1 MEKVINAA
9 LWMGDEM
16 STKKP
21 IYESKWAGYFYNTT
35 RFLAVCSAF
44 FVMLLMLYITADV
57 IGRYLFNKPV
67 PNSLAVSETLMVF
80 LSFLG
85 LAYVQANKKNIRL
98 DFLADRFGMLGG
110 AILEVFSMFLALVVI
125 GLFIWASSS
134 WVWESWVIKD
144 SMQGS
149 FLIPFY
155 YSKTAMFVGLIF
167 LFIQLVIDFAKS
179 IDGLCK
185 IKKTNTVKGEN

>member
-1 MEKVINAA
+1 
-9 LWMGDEM
+9 MGNEM

-21 IYESKWAGYFYNTT
+21 RYESRWGGFFYNAT

-44 FVMLLMLYITADV
+44 CVMLLMLYITADV
-57 IGRYLFNKPV
+57 IGRYLFNRPV

-80 LSFLG
+80 LAFLG
-85 LAYVQANKKNIRL
+85 LAYAQANKKNIRL
-98 DFLADRFGMLGG
+98 DFLANRFGMLGS
-110 AILEVFSMFLALVVI
+110 AILEVFSMLLAVGVI
-125 GLFIWASSS
+125 GLIIWASWS

-149 FLIPFY
+149 FLIPYY

-167 LFIQLVIDFAKS
+167 LFIQFMIDLVRS
-179 IDGLCK
+179 MGGLRK
-185 IKKTNTVKGEN
+185 IRKTNTIKGEN

>member
-1 MEKVINAA
+1 
-9 LWMGDEM
+9 M
-16 STKKP
+16 STEKP
-21 IYESKWAGYFYNTT
+21 KGESRRSGYFYNST
-35 RFLAVCSAF
+35 RYLAVFSAF
-44 FVMLLMLYITADV
+44 CVMLLMLYITADV
-57 IGRYLFNKPV
+57 IGRYLFNRPV

-98 DFLADRFGMLGG
+98 DFLADRFGVLGS
-110 AILEVFSMFLALVVI
+110 AILEVFSTFLALAVI
-125 GLFIWASSS
+125 GLFIWASST

-167 LFIQLVIDFAKS
+167 LFIQLVIDFAKG
-179 IDGLCK
+179 IGGLRK
-185 IKKTNTVKGEN
+185 IEKPKAIMGEN